1 LCLAYVLPGFIG
13 REPWKN
19 ADISAF
25 GVMAQMAR
33 GQTDWWMPTIL
44 STSIDTPAWLPYWL
58 GALAIQ
64 LWPAT
69 PELAARLPYMGALV
83 ATLFFTWHA
92 VYRFALQPM
101 AQPVVFAFGGQAQP
115 VDYARALA
123 DSGLMALLACL
134 GLAQLAHE
142 ATPDVFQLAS
152 VACLLYS
159 SALLT
164 QSHHPRRSATLWLG
178 GLLCL
183 ALSGKPVLS
192 ALLGSLTPILVVSLS
207 RQHGQP
213 NEQIIAPTTRRDTWL
228 WLAGMALSASLGA
241 LALWC
246 RVAGQWANVPS
257 TQTISAFMQMLAWFT
272 WPTWPLVI
280 WTLWRW
286 RHHIQHPHLAFPLLF
301 SVLVIASS
309 LLQDG
314 SDRLLMLALPAM
326 ATLAA
331 FALPTLRRSVSAL
344 IDWFSVLFFSASA
357 VIIWVV
363 WMAMVTGYPKQPAAN
378 VARLAP
384 GFTAEFGVIAFSVA
398 SLGTVAWLAVVAWRM
413 GRHPPVIWKSLVLPA
428 TGGVLCW
435 LLLLTLWLPLLDYGR
450 SYGPLARRV
459 ATLIPVGQC
468 VQAWGL
474 SQAQVT
480 GLTQYGHLELH
491 SWPNHQGCHYLI
503 TSSSQQSMDS
513 LKPDEWAFDARIN
526 RLNDNREAL
535 LLYTKI
541 TP

>member
-1 LCLAYVLPGFIG
+1 
-13 REPWKN
+13 
-19 ADISAF
+19 
-25 GVMAQMAR
+25 
-33 GQTDWWMPTIL
+33 
-44 STSIDTPAWLPYWL
+44 
-58 GALAIQ
+58 
-64 LWPAT
+64 
-69 PELAARLPYMGALV
+69 
-83 ATLFFTWHA
+83 
-92 VYRFALQPM
+92 
-101 AQPVVFAFGGQAQP
+101 
-115 VDYARALA
+115 
-123 DSGLMALLACL
+123 
-134 GLAQLAHE
+134 
-142 ATPDVFQLAS
+142 

-192 ALLGSLTPILVVSLS
+192 ALLGSLMPMLALGLSKLHRQSESQATTTTTPT
-207 RQHGQP
+207 P
-213 NEQIIAPTTRRDTWL
+213 PTTRHKAWP
-228 WLAGMALSASLGA
+228 WLAGVALSALLGA
-241 LALWC
+241 SALWWN
-246 RVAGQWANVPS
+246 VAGQWANAPS
-257 TQTISAFMQMLAWFT
+257 TLTVSAFIQMLAWFT

-286 RHHIQHPHLAFPLLF
+286 RHHIQHPHLAVPLLL
-301 SVLVIASS
+301 SMLIVASS

-314 SDRLLMLALPAM
+314 SDRLLMLALPGM

-357 VIIWVV
+357 VIIWVIWV
-363 WMAMVTGYPKQPAAN
+363 AMVTGHPKQPAAN

-398 SLGTVAWLAVVAWRM
+398 SLATLAWIAVVAWRM

-459 ATLIPVGQC
+459 AALIPVGQC

-474 SQAQVT
+474 NQAQVT
-480 GLTQYGHLELH
+480 GLVQHGHLELH
-491 SWPNHQGCHYLI
+491 PWPNSQECRYLI
-503 TSSSQQSMDS
+503 TSSDQQSVDS

-526 RLNDNREAL
+526 RLNDKREAM
-535 LLYTKI
+535 LLYTKV